1 LDDYCEYIVTQ
12 GKKKTVVKK
21 GGVAKTPVGKP
32 KGGNAKTPVSGG
44 VKKGGRGPG
53 SAGRGGNSARRSSG
67 KAIIT
72 IRGGKGIGRGLGPK
86 EGVTR
91 RQNAPPKVKG
101 TTGDSIN
108 SRFERIYNRR
118 GGSRKPRQGGN
129 RRNSYG
135 VVMPL

>member
-1 LDDYCEYIVTQ
+1 MTQ
-12 GKKKTVVKK
+12 GKKKIAVKK
-21 GGVAKTPVGKP
+21 VGAAKTPAGKP

-53 SAGRGGNSARRSSG
+53 SAGRNNVRRPSG
-67 KAIIT
+67 KVVVT
-72 IRGGKGIGRGLGPK
+72 MRGGKGIGHGLGPK

-101 TTGDSIN
+101 TAGDSIN
-108 SRFERIYNRR
+108 RRFEKIYNRG
-118 GGSRKPRQGGN
+118 GGSRKSRQSGQ

-135 VVMPL
+135 VVLPL